1 MGKKSDIDKKNMPHP
16 NTKPGPLSLLQ
27 LLFAIAL
34 LVSYFLPWVSWDG
47 IPVKGVAMA
56 SGDFFSISEKQFG
69 LGNPFPKLS
78 FSFYV
83 FWLIP
88 LLAALTAALVIV
100 KKNTVPVAY
109 IAGALSITLFT
120 VFYLFTGTL
129 IDLGVGKSVFGMLKP
144 AGYIHVAAAAG
155 LIFTAIPVKK
165 WLPRIFWLLIGPV
178 LAYSGYKIGEKMIMA
193 ETHEATENVKADY
206 TVNANDLIH
215 EFLSNDTATNKKY
228 IDKMLVVNG
237 NAAAVE
243 VQEDSTSTVKFADS
257 TGSYAIFSLEKN
269 QYEKTKAL
277 KQGDAVSLKGVCSG
291 SIYSE
296 ILKTTAITF
305 KRATYNSIK

>member
-1 MGKKSDIDKKNMPHP
+1 M
-16 NTKPGPLSLLQ
+16 LQ
-27 LLFAIAL
+27 LLFAAVL
-34 LVSYFLPWVSWDG
+34 LVTYFLPWVSWDG
-47 IPVKGVAMA
+47 TAVKGAAMA
-56 SGDFFSISEKQFG
+56 TGDFFSISEKKFG

-88 LLAALTAALVIV
+88 ALAAVTVALLLI
-100 KKNTVPVAY
+100 KKSTVPAANV
-109 IAGALSITLFT
+109 AGALSITLFT

-129 IDLGVGKSVFGMLKP
+129 IDLGVGKSVFSMLQP
-144 AGYIHVAAAAG
+144 AGYIHLLAAAG
-155 LIFTAIPVKK
+155 IICTAVPVKN
-165 WLPRIFWLLIGPV
+165 WIPRVFWLLIGPV
-178 LAYSGYKIGEKMIMA
+178 LAYSGYKIGEKMIMS
-193 ETHEATENVKADY
+193 ETHEATENIKADY
-206 TVNANDLIH
+206 TVSSDELIR
-215 EFLSNDTATNKKY
+215 EFLANDTATNKKY

-243 VQEDSTSTVKFADS
+243 VLEDSTSTVKFADS
-257 TGSYAIFSLEKN
+257 TGSYAIFSLEKD

-305 KRATYNSIK
+305 KRATYNSTK

>member
-1 MGKKSDIDKKNMPHP
+1 MPQS
-16 NTKPGPLSLLQ
+16 NNKQSPLSLVHLV
-27 LLFAIAL
+27 LAIVL
-34 LVSYFLPWVSWDG
+34 LVTYFLPWVSWDG
-47 IPVKGVAMA
+47 TAVKGAAMA
-56 SGDFFSISEKQFG
+56 SGDFFSISEKRFG

-88 LLAALTAALVIV
+88 ALSAATAALVFI
-100 KKNTVPVAY
+100 KKPTVPVAY

-129 IDLGVGKSVFGMLKP
+129 IDLGVGKSVFSMLEP
-144 AGYIHVAAAAG
+144 AGYVHVLAAAG

-165 WLPRIFWLLIGPV
+165 WLPRLIWLLIGPV
-178 LAYSGYKIGEKMIMA
+178 LAYSGYKIGEKMIMS

-206 TVNANDLIH
+206 TVTANDLIH
-215 EFLSNDTATNKKY
+215 EFLANDTATNKKY
-228 IDKMLVVNG
+228 VDRMLIVNG
-237 NAAAVE
+237 KASSVE
-243 VQEDSTSTVKFADS
+243 VLDDSTSTVKFADS

-269 QYEKTKAL
+269 QYEKSKML

-291 SIYSE
+291 SIYSD

-305 KRATYNSIK
+305 KRATYNSTK